1 MGHPQPFDLRYIGVG
16 NEQWGNEYIIRLEP
30 FVNAIRSTYPEIKII
45 GSSGP
50 TPDGERFDM
59 LWGEMTRLNADL
71 VDEHF
76 YRPEEWFIS
85 SASRYDNYPRTGPKV
100 FAGEYACHGKGKKF
114 NHFNAALF
122 EAAFMTGLERNAD
135 IVRMATY
142 APLLAHVEG
151 WQWRPD
157 MIWFDNLRSVKSS
170 SYYVQKLYSDN
181 KGTHTL
187 DLTVNGKNATGEN
200 GLYAS
205 AVYDEKTG
213 DYIVKAVNI
222 GDESIELRLKVKGL
236 KNLIPNSVSV
246 TTLHADINEEN
257 TLDQPF
263 LIKPE
268 VKYSDVKNAKDW
280 TTTLQAKTFAI
291 YRFSRNNK

>member
-1 MGHPQPFDLRYIGVG
+1 MPVETWKGRKNGLRLDLAQALADIHPGILRFPGGCIVEGTDLASRYQWKNTVGPVENRPLNENRWHYTFPHRFYPDYYQSGGLGFFEFFQFCEDIGATPLPIVNVGLACQYQNKADSCHVAVNELDPYISDALDLIEFANGDSTTTWGKVRIEMGHPQPFDLRYIGVG

-122 EAAFMTGLERNAD
+122 EAGL
-135 IVRMATY
+135 
-142 APLLAHVEG
+142 
-151 WQWRPD
+151 
-157 MIWFDNLRSVKSS
+157 
-170 SYYVQKLYSDN
+170 
-181 KGTHTL
+181 
-187 DLTVNGKNATGEN
+187 
-200 GLYAS
+200 
-205 AVYDEKTG
+205 
-213 DYIVKAVNI
+213 
-222 GDESIELRLKVKGL
+222 
-236 KNLIPNSVSV
+236 
-246 TTLHADINEEN
+246 
-257 TLDQPF
+257 
-263 LIKPE
+263 
-268 VKYSDVKNAKDW
+268 
-280 TTTLQAKTFAI
+280 
-291 YRFSRNNK
+291 